1 MREGKTSG
9 AAVSRANLVSLP
21 HADPPHGQDHLTW
34 AYQTHVTAIYQ
45 YIYSRVGNRPDAEDL
60 TGQVFMK
67 AISGM
72 RNDVSVPELR
82 SWLYRVAQTTL
93 ADHWR
98 EYYAEGAG
106 ELDEDVTRPPTPREN
121 PEAVHRVDTLLATL
135 PESYRR
141 VLELRARETD
151 AGLHAAKPCAGL
163 PSKEFLERMQGSI
176 HGWVGEQ
183 SAQPQPPTR
192 PSRRSLLLTGA
203 VGLAAGIAAAVG
215 FDRLTKAP
223 APGP

>member
-9 AAVSRANLVSLP
+9 AAVSRANLVSLA

-60 TGQVFMK
+60 TAQVFMK

-72 RNDVSVPELR
+72 RSDVSVPELR

-98 EYYAEGAG
+98 EYYAEDTG
-106 ELDEDVTRPPTPREN
+106 ELDDDVTRPPAPREN
-121 PEAVHRVDTLLATL
+121 PEAVLRVDSLLATL

-141 VLELRARETD
+141 VLALRFLRGHSRRETAQELNLSETNVKVLQFRALNR
-151 AGLHAAKPCAGL
+151 AG
-163 PSKEFLERMQGSI
+163 R
-176 HGWVGEQ
+176 
-183 SAQPQPPTR
+183 
-192 PSRRSLLLTGA
+192 
-203 VGLAAGIAAAVG
+203 
-215 FDRLTKAP
+215 DRGRAT
-223 APGP
+223 

>member
-1 MREGKTSG
+1 MREHETSS
-9 AAVSRANLVSLP
+9 AAPIASREKVVSLP
-21 HADPPHGQDHLTW
+21 HAHLPQGQDHLTW

-60 TGQVFMK
+60 TAQVFMK

-98 EYYAEGAG
+98 EYYAEGAE
-106 ELDEDVTRPPTPREN
+106 ELEEDVTRPPAPREN
-121 PEAVHRVDTLLATL
+121 PEAVHRVDALLATL

-141 VLELRARETD
+141 VPKLRFPRGYSVRET
-151 AGLHAAKPCAGL
+151 AQQPSLGRANVHAPTARSMTRRPPGLEGMA
-163 PSKEFLERMQGSI
+163 
-176 HGWVGEQ
+176 
-183 SAQPQPPTR
+183 
-192 PSRRSLLLTGA
+192 
-203 VGLAAGIAAAVG
+203 
-215 FDRLTKAP
+215 
-223 APGP
+223 